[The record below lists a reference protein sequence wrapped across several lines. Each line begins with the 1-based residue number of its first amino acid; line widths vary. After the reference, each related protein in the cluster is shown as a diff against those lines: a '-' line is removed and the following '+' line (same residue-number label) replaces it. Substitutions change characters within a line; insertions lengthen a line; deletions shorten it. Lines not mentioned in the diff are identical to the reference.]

1 MLKIQNHMKEMK
13 KLLLILTVAMVSMM
27 MAVSCHEPTPEPE
40 PEPEEIV
47 KDYNFDLFVCAVK
60 HGGMSQNKN
69 GTYVRSVPALTADQP
84 RVEFTGK
91 GVDITQNYTLESI
104 TRGKYYYQV
113 PQKATGGFVKFHI
126 ERNAAGDETIVED
139 AEVPFKDNV
148 YSARKYTHAW
158 IGDSTTLVVI
168 GTANKAKKI
177 IWTKLSESN
186 LAIQSEGEL
195 DIKLPEG
202 FNAFSTAGLLTYRK
216 SDKKL
221 FYFYLAK
228 REAGQSD
235 AATSVT
241 YIAVINPETMQV
253 ESNTAVSSD
262 IMEETAGSAY
272 GELMQNMIM
281 YDEADNMYV
290 AGMKTIDGKEMGVLY
305 CILVGT
311 KVFDPSYNYFPNPE
325 GKLLTIQYLGNGKAL
340 AYSRDESLGTKIDSK
355 SHFYSIINLRP
366 GASRER
372 VKFNGQDLPYCGG
385 RFSQRSVV
393 VNNKAYIGVGGEVEG
408 EAEANYPTIYIYD
421 CKTGVVEK
429 GIELSKGF
437 CFDIIRAM
445 DVK

>member
-1 MLKIQNHMKEMK
+1 MKEMK
-13 KLLLILTVAMVSMM
+13 KMLLILTVAMVSMM
-27 MAVSCHEPTPEPE
+27 TMAVSCEEPE
-40 PEPEEIV
+40 PEPQPEPEV
-47 KDYNFDLFVCAVK
+47 LKDYNFDLFVCAVK

-126 ERNAAGDETIVED
+126 ERNAAGEETIVED

-158 IGDSTTLVVI
+158 IGDSTTLVIV
-168 GTANKAKKI
+168 GTASKATKI
-177 IWTKLSESN
+177 IWSKLNESN
-186 LAIQSEGEL
+186 LAIQSEGTL

-221 FYFYLAK
+221 YYFYLTK

-241 YIAVINPETMQV
+241 NIAIIDPATMQV
-253 ESNTAVSSD
+253 ESNTAVPSAM
-262 IMEETAGSAY
+262 MEETAGSAY
-272 GELMQNMIM
+272 GELMQSMIM

-290 AGMKTIDGKEMGVLY
+290 AGMITVNDQEMG
-305 CILVGT
+305 ILRRIPVGS
-311 KVFDPSYNYFPNPE
+311 KIFDPAWNGFPNPE
-325 GKLLTIQYLGNGKAL
+325 GKLLTVQYLGNGKAL
-340 AYSRDESLGTKIDSK
+340 SYSRDESLGTKIDSK
-355 SHFYSIINLRP
+355 SHFYSIINLAS
-366 GASRER
+366 GSRER
-372 VKFNGQDLPYCGG
+372 VKYNGADLQYCGG

-393 VNNKAYIGVGGEVEG
+393 VNNKAYIGVGGEVDG
-408 EAEANYPTIYIYD
+408 VDEAAYPSVYIYD
-421 CKTGVVEK
+421 CKTGTVVK
-429 GIELSKGF
+429 GVELSKGF

>member
-1 MLKIQNHMKEMK
+1 MNMKSLKSMM
-13 KLLLILTVAMVSMM
+13 LILAVAMVSMLS
-27 MAVSCHEPTPEPE
+27 MAVSCREPEPE
-40 PEPEEIV
+40 PEPEPV
-47 KDYNFDLFVCAVK
+47 VVDKDYNFDLYVCAVK

-69 GTYVRSVPALTADQP
+69 GTYVRSVPAVTADQP

-91 GVDITQNYTLESI
+91 GIDITQNYTLESI

-126 ERNAAGDETIVED
+126 ERNGAGEESIVED
-139 AEVPFKDNV
+139 AEVPFKENV

-168 GTANKAKKI
+168 GTADKATKI
-177 IWTKLSESN
+177 IWTKMAESN
-186 LAIQSEGEL
+186 LAIQSEGTL
-195 DIKLPEG
+195 DISLPSG

-216 SDKKL
+216 SDQKL
-221 FYFYLAK
+221 YYFYLAK

-241 YIAVINPETMQV
+241 YIAVIDPATMKV
-253 ESNTAVSSD
+253 ESNTAVAGA

-272 GELMQNMIM
+272 GELMQSMIM

-290 AGMKTIDGKEMGVLY
+290 AGMITVNDQEMG
-305 CILVGT
+305 ILRRIPVGS
-311 KVFDPSYNYFPNPE
+311 KVFDSGWNGFPNPE
-325 GKLLTIQYLGNGKAL
+325 GKLLTVQYLGNGKAL
-340 AYSRDESLGTKIDSK
+340 SYSRDESLGTKIDSK
-355 SHFYSIINLRP
+355 SHFYSIINLAN
-366 GASRER
+366 GARER
-372 VKFNGQDLPYCGG
+372 VKFNGQDLQYCGG

-408 EAEANYPTIYIYD
+408 EAEASYPTIYIYD

>member
-1 MLKIQNHMKEMK
+1 MKEMK

-40 PEPEEIV
+40 PEPEEVV

-104 TRGKYYYQV
+104 TRGRYYYQV

-168 GTANKAKKI
+168 GTANKATKI
-177 IWTKLSESN
+177 IWSKLSESN
-186 LAIQSEGEL
+186 LSIQSEGEL

-221 FYFYLAK
+221 YYFYLTK

-241 YIAVINPETMQV
+241 NIAIINPDNMQV
-253 ESNTAVSSD
+253 ESTTAVPSEV
-262 IMEETAGSAY
+262 MEETAGSAY
-272 GELMQNMIM
+272 GELMQSMIM

-290 AGMKTIDGKEMGVLY
+290 AGLVTNDKDQEMG
-305 CILVGT
+305 ILRRIPAGQKT
-311 KVFDPSYNYFPNPE
+311 FDASWNGFPNPE
-325 GKLLTIQYLGNGKAL
+325 GKLLTVQYLGNGKAL
-340 AYSRDESLGTKIDSK
+340 SYSRDESLGTKIDSK
-355 SHFYSIINLRP
+355 SHFYSIVNLAN
-366 GASRER
+366 GSRER
-372 VKFNGQDLPYCGG
+372 VKFNGQDLQYCGG

-393 VNNKAYIGVGGEVEG
+393 VNNKAYIGVGGETEG
-408 EAEANYPTIYIYD
+408 EAEATYPTIYIYD

-445 DVK
+445 DVQ

>member
-1 MLKIQNHMKEMK
+1 MKEMK

-27 MAVSCHEPTPEPE
+27 TMAVSCEEPE
-40 PEPEEIV
+40 PEPQPEPEV
-47 KDYNFDLFVCAVK
+47 LKDYNFDLFVCAVK

-69 GTYVRSVPALTADQP
+69 GTYVRSVTALTADQP

-126 ERNAAGDETIVED
+126 ERNAAGEETIVED

-158 IGDSTTLVVI
+158 IGDSTTLVIV
-168 GTANKAKKI
+168 GTANKATKV
-177 IWTKLSESN
+177 IWSKLNESN
-186 LAIQSEGEL
+186 LAIQSEGTL

-221 FYFYLAK
+221 YYFYLTK
-228 REAGQSD
+228 REAGLSD

-241 YIAVINPETMQV
+241 NIAIIDPATMQV
-253 ESNTAVSSD
+253 ESNTAVPSAV
-262 IMEETAGSAY
+262 MEETAGSAY
-272 GELMQNMIM
+272 GELMQSMIM

-290 AGMKTIDGKEMGVLY
+290 AGMITVNDQEMG
-305 CILVGT
+305 ILRRIPVGS
-311 KVFDPSYNYFPNPE
+311 KIFDPAWNGFPNPE
-325 GKLLTIQYLGNGKAL
+325 GKLLTVQYLGNGKAL
-340 AYSRDESLGTKIDSK
+340 SYSRDETLGTKIDSK
-355 SHFYSIINLRP
+355 SHFYSIINLAS
-366 GASRER
+366 GSRER
-372 VKFNGQDLPYCGG
+372 VKYNGTDLQYCGG

-408 EAEANYPTIYIYD
+408 EAEATYPTIYIYD
-421 CKTGVVEK
+421 CKTGAVEK
-429 GIELSKGF
+429 GVELSKGF

>member
-1 MLKIQNHMKEMK
+1 MKTMK
-13 KLLLILTVAMVSMM
+13 QFLILAITLVSMLS
-27 MAVSCHEPTPEPE
+27 MAISCREPEPE
-40 PEPEEIV
+40 PEPEPV
-47 KDYNFDLFVCAVK
+47 VVDKDYNFDLYVCAVK

-69 GTYVRSVPALTADQP
+69 GTYMRSVPALTADQP

-126 ERNAAGDETIVED
+126 ERNAAGDESIVED

-158 IGDSTTLVVI
+158 IGDSTTLVII
-168 GTANKAKKI
+168 GTADKAKKI
-177 IWTKLSESN
+177 IWSKLSESN
-186 LAIQSEGEL
+186 LAIQSEGTF

-221 FYFYLAK
+221 YYFYLTK

-241 YIAVINPETMQV
+241 NIAVIDPETMKV
-253 ESNTAVSSD
+253 ESNTAVPSAV
-262 IMEETAGSAY
+262 MEETAGSAY
-272 GELMQNMIM
+272 GELMQSMIM
-281 YDEADNMYV
+281 YDEADNLYV
-290 AGMKTIDGKEMGVLY
+290 AGMITVNDQEMG
-305 CILVGT
+305 ILRRIPVGSKT
-311 KVFDPSYNYFPNPE
+311 FDATWNGFPNPE
-325 GKLLTIQYLGNGKAL
+325 GKLLTVQYLGNGKAL
-340 AYSRDESLGTKIDSK
+340 SYSRDETLGTKIDSK
-355 SHFYSIINLRP
+355 SHFYSIINLAN
-366 GASRER
+366 GSRER
-372 VKFNGQDLPYCGG
+372 VKFNGQDLQYCGG

-408 EAEANYPTIYIYD
+408 EAETNYPTIYIYD